1 MATLLLPP
9 GSMPS
14 TPVVNP
20 RIPFSLLE
28 AVRRI
33 DTPEEEDPEAEYVHE
48 LRNKRLGLSET
59 VYQQIR
65 RYDEAVKRGQLL
77 PSSEAA
83 NIGALISRRPD
94 ADELFRNAG
103 RIVAA
108 EIYSAIPDA
117 KRRLMRTLPSFA
129 ARPLALGEIKGITA
143 KYFGGAVSQ
152 SGASLNLTVPEVL
165 VIEGDAAALGCQ
177 YYGTAFSELLRLLI
191 DGNPAVDHVRCTQRG
206 DSACEWRA
214 EWGDHK

>member
-1 MATLLLPP
+1 
-9 GSMPS
+9 MPS

-33 DTPEEEDPEAEYVHE
+33 DTPEVDEGDADTEYVHE

-65 RYDEAVKRGQLL
+65 RYGDAVKRGQLL

-83 NIGALISRRPD
+83 GLGALISRRPD

-103 RIVAA
+103 QIVATD
-108 EIYSAIPDA
+108 IYAAIPHA
-117 KRRLMRTLPSFA
+117 KRRLMRVLPAVA
-129 ARPLALGEIKGITA
+129 ARPLAFGEMKRIA
-143 KYFGGAVSQ
+143 ARYFGGAVRKSD
-152 SGASLNLTVPEVL
+152 GFLELTVPDL
-165 VIEGDAAALGCQ
+165 VVVDGGTGFPGCT
-177 YYGTAFSELLRLLI
+177 YYETAFHELIRLLI
-191 DGNPAVDHVRCTQRG
+191 HDSVPVEHFRCMRRG

-214 EWGDHK
+214 EWQSQK

>member
-1 MATLLLPP
+1 
-9 GSMPS
+9 MPS

-33 DTPEEEDPEAEYVHE
+33 DTPVVDEVEETEYVHE

-65 RYDEAVKRGQLL
+65 RYGDAVKRGQLL

-83 NIGALISRRPD
+83 GLGALISRRPD

-103 RIVAA
+103 HIVATD
-108 EIYSAIPDA
+108 IYASIPQP
-117 KRRLMRTLPSFA
+117 KRTLMRALPAVA
-129 ARPLALGEIKGITA
+129 ARPMAFGEMKRIAA
-143 KYFGGAVSQ
+143 KYFGGTIRRSDGFLELAVPDVVVVD
-152 SGASLNLTVPEVL
+152 GGTGYP
-165 VIEGDAAALGCQ
+165 GCT
-177 YYGTAFSELLRLLI
+177 YYETAFRELIRLLVH
-191 DGNPAVDHVRCTQRG
+191 DSVRVEHIRCMRRG
-206 DSACEWRA
+206 DSECAWRA
-214 EWGDHK
+214 EWESQR

>member
-1 MATLLLPP
+1 MATLLLAP

-33 DTPEEEDPEAEYVHE
+33 DTPEEDAEAEYVHE

-59 VYQQIR
+59 VYLQLR
-65 RYDEAVKRGQLL
+65 RYGDAAKKGQLL

-83 NIGALISRRPD
+83 GLGALISRRPD

-108 EIYSAIPDA
+108 EIYAAVSNA
-117 KRRLMRTLPSFA
+117 KRRLMRALPSFA
-129 ARPLALGEIKGITA
+129 ARALALGEIKGIAA
-143 KYFGGAVSQ
+143 KYFGGAVSR
-152 SGASLNLTVPEVL
+152 SGKFLNLTVPEVV
-165 VIEGDAAALGCQ
+165 VIDGAVGSLGCQ
-177 YYGTAFSELLRLLI
+177 YYETAFSELIRLLI
-191 DGNPAVDHVRCTQRG
+191 NGNTAVDHVRCTQRG
-206 DSACEWRA
+206 DNACEWRA
-214 EWGDHK
+214 EWTSHK